1 MLRNIDTEKALGWI
15 VDCLRSIGSPDEGP
29 ITKPTR
35 MWWRQG
41 VFVSLLEPGAKAFRD
56 LIGLIERHGRINDEQ
71 RVKDVFS
78 RGYIEA
84 KAQEL
89 VGQLVVKASE
99 ADVDASKL
107 ETTEIREAWKRWLS
121 GWDLPS
127 GVTTHYTVVENL
139 SLAGPVQLG
148 TVILTPC
155 NETTSDALLTEA
167 GLPPRSETALT
178 DGEEQLRRWII
189 RDFPTEPG
197 YALARASVTG
207 AEPLRAREIFRDR
220 VGEVLHTLSF
230 FRRFL
235 WPTTGRV
242 VIDLR
247 GNVPSTGDV
256 FLTLTEDLRWD
267 MSHERATLPFDLTSK
282 RLKIARAI
290 GLSTVSEMLAKPE
303 DQRTALEASC
313 INAIAWISRGLQD
326 NVPDSRFLKLCVG
339 MESLLL
345 TRVDE
350 VKGTT
355 IAERVAYLLAEAP
368 AVRRDVAKQVKDIY
382 AVRSDIAHD
391 GRSSKLA
398 EQLGP
403 AQFFTTEAIL
413 QFIRLMSE
421 QGWNSKDDFITW
433 CNDLK
438 WA

>member
-1 MLRNIDTEKALGWI
+1 MLKNIETDKALALMR
-15 VDCLRSIGSPDEGP
+15 DCLSGMAPPDEGP
-29 ITKPTR
+29 ITERVR
-35 MWWRQG
+35 MWWGQG
-41 VFVSLLEPGAKAFRD
+41 VFISLREEGARAFGN
-56 LIGLIERHGRINDEQ
+56 LTSLIEKGGRIDGE
-71 RVKDVFS
+71 RKVKDVLS

-84 KAQEL
+84 KVQEL
-89 VGQLVVKASE
+89 LGDLVVHASE
-99 ADVDASKL
+99 SDAQITQLGTTAIKDV
-107 ETTEIREAWKRWLS
+107 WKRWLNTWES
-121 GWDLPS
+121 LS
-127 GVTTHYTVVENL
+127 NVITHYTVVENL
-139 SLAGPVQLG
+139 VLDRQIQIG
-148 TVILTPC
+148 TVTLTPC
-155 NETTSDALLTEA
+155 DERSREALLSQA
-167 GLPPRSETALT
+167 GVAPASGPVATSRA
-178 DGEEQLRRWII
+178 EELREWIA
-189 RDFPTEPG
+189 RDLPTEPG
-197 YALARASVTG
+197 YAFAQASVTG
-207 AEPLRAREIFRDR
+207 AEPLRAQQIFRDR
-220 VGEVLHTLSF
+220 VGEVLDTLSF
-230 FRRFL
+230 FRPFL
-235 WPTTGRV
+235 WPVGGRV

-256 FLTLTEDLRWD
+256 FLSLTDDGRWG
-267 MSHERATLPFDLTSK
+267 MSYQRATLPFNLTTQ
-282 RLKIARAI
+282 RLETARAI
-290 GLSTVSEMLAKPE
+290 GLSFVSAILSKLE
-303 DQRTALEASC
+303 DQRTPLEASC
-313 INAIAWISRGLQD
+313 IHAIRWISRGLQD